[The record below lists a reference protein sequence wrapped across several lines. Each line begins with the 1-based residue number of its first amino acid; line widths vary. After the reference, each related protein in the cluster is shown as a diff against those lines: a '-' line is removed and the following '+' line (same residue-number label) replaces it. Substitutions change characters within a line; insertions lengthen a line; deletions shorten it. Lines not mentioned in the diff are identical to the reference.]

1 MPDLDKAREYMDAH
15 ARLLDRRRFEL
26 ILGQADPDATLA
38 TLAAYANGDGGFGW
52 ALHPDLRSVTSQP
65 VAAIHAFETLEEVTS
80 ATSPI
85 ADGLC
90 DWLDSAS
97 LDDGGLPFALPLDD
111 AVGSTP
117 MWASADSSQS
127 SLLIT
132 CAVCAPANRIAD
144 RYPAVAEHPWLA
156 RATEHCLGEIATMEE
171 AGMAITF
178 KFALQ
183 LLDALHDKDPRA
195 AAELERLGALL
206 PASAT
211 LAVEGGAEGE
221 SMRPL
226 DFSPVPDRP
235 LREFIGAEA
244 IDAAL
249 DELDAEQGPDGNWDV
264 DFTVY
269 SPAAELEW
277 RGDAT
282 VRAVKVLRANGRL
295 GVGIG

>member
-1 MPDLDKAREYMDAH
+1 MADLNRAREYMDAH

-26 ILGQADPDATLA
+26 ILSQADPDATLA

-144 RYPAVAEHPWLA
+144 RFPVTGSPVVELNRAVALA
-156 RATEHCLGEIATMEE
+156 MADGPAAGLAVADEIARSGGLDDYQYLHATR
-171 AGMAITF
+171 AD
-178 KFALQ
+178 
-183 LLDALHDKDPRA
+183 LLR
-195 AAELERLGALL
+195 RLGRHDEARDAYVRAHAL
-206 PASAT
+206 AST
-211 LAVEGGAEGE
+211 DAE
-221 SMRPL
+221 RRFL
-226 DFSPVPDRP
+226 DRR
-235 LREFIGAEA
+235 L
-244 IDAAL
+244 AAL
-249 DELDAEQGPDGNWDV
+249 P
-264 DFTVY
+264 
-269 SPAAELEW
+269 P
-277 RGDAT
+277 
-282 VRAVKVLRANGRL
+282 
-295 GVGIG
+295 VG

>member
-1 MPDLDKAREYMDAH
+1 MADLNRAREYMDAH

-26 ILGQADPDATLA
+26 ILGQGDPDATLA
-38 TLAAYANGDGGFGW
+38 TLAGYANGDGGFGW

-132 CAVCAPANRIAD
+132 CAVCAPATPDCGPLPGR
-144 RYPAVAEHPWLA
+144 RRTPLA
-156 RATEHCLGEIATMEE
+156 RSGNRALPRRDRNDGGNRHGDHVQVRPAAPRRPARQGRPRRRRTRA
-171 AGMAITF
+171 AG
-178 KFALQ
+178 
-183 LLDALHDKDPRA
+183 RA
-195 AAELERLGALL
+195 AA
-206 PASAT
+206 
-211 LAVEGGAEGE
+211 
-221 SMRPL
+221 
-226 DFSPVPDRP
+226 
-235 LREFIGAEA
+235 
-244 IDAAL
+244 
-249 DELDAEQGPDGNWDV
+249 
-264 DFTVY
+264 
-269 SPAAELEW
+269 
-277 RGDAT
+277 
-282 VRAVKVLRANGRL
+282 
-295 GVGIG
+295 GVGDDGRRGRGGGRVHAAARFLARIPTARCGRSSAPK

>member
-1 MPDLDKAREYMDAH
+1 
-15 ARLLDRRRFEL
+15 
-26 ILGQADPDATLA
+26 
-38 TLAAYANGDGGFGW
+38 
-52 ALHPDLRSVTSQP
+52 
-65 VAAIHAFETLEEVTS
+65 
-80 ATSPI
+80 
-85 ADGLC
+85 
-90 DWLDSAS
+90 
-97 LDDGGLPFALPLDD
+97 
-111 AVGSTP
+111 
-117 MWASADSSQS
+117 
-127 SLLIT
+127 
-132 CAVCAPANRIAD
+132 
-144 RYPAVAEHPWLA
+144 
-156 RATEHCLGEIATMEE
+156 
-171 AGMAITF
+171 MAITF

-183 LLDALHDKDPRA
+183 LLDALDDKDPRA

-211 LAVEGGAEGE
+211 MAVEGGAEGE

-235 LREFIGAEA
+235 LRKFIGAEV

-282 VRAVKVLRANGRL
+282 VRAIKVLQANGRL
-295 GVGIG
+295 EENS